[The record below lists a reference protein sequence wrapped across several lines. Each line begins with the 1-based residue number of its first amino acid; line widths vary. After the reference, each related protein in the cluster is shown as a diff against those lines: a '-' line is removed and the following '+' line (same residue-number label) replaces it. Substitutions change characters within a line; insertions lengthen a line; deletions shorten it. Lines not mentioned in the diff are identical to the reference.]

1 LSDKVKILGVTLLL
15 VASNSMAL
23 TLGRLRGSALV
34 GKPLDVQVQAQL
46 GEGDDAA
53 APCFSAEVFHADTRQ
68 EASRVRVLAGPV
80 GPDQTLNLRV
90 LSSAVVDE
98 PVVAVNLHVG
108 CSQNISRRYVLLA
121 EAPIEVAAPVAPLI
135 EPLQVTAPSPAAQRA
150 AQPEPALKTKAVP
163 ARQSREPVAAKPR
176 RIKPVEPAKPQR
188 PSGQARLKLDTLEL
202 TADRVVPMAPVAA
215 VATVAPTED
224 VLRNTERLQA
234 LEDAVKASLAQT
246 AKSEASL
253 ADLKLRLAK
262 AESER
267 VPEGWLYALI
277 AVALAALGGVA
288 YLLMR
293 LRALKQDSGDWMTV
307 KGVAPVAPS
316 FAPVREDSS
325 ALVGASAE
333 LDFTL
338 PAAIPGGVTSGAP
351 SNQAPVD
358 EMDVDHIEMSDSKF
372 ASFMTTEE
380 LSNERLDA
388 PDPSLPNVPALPRE
402 LVLELHDEAALDI
415 RQQAEFF
422 VSLGQTDRAIRILK
436 KKIDTGTEANPYMYL
451 DLLGIYHSLNQ
462 KQEFQDLRLGFNSI
476 FSGVVPE
483 FALFKNEGHGLEF
496 YPDEF
501 KNITDRWPTM
511 SVLTLLESYIL
522 RNPSHPQS
530 RSFELAAFQDL
541 LLLHAIA
548 ESVSELP
555 ESTLAQDKA
564 PASVEQDTLKPYEY
578 LSADFDA
585 ATQFNSSQKVSN
597 ALLDLDLDLSESMPD
612 VAVKAGAL
620 PDINFP
626 HLAPAKQAY
635 VEADNLI
642 QFDLP
647 MPTRKG

>member
-1 LSDKVKILGVTLLL
+1 
-15 VASNSMAL
+15 MAL

-80 GPDQTLNLRV
+80 GPDQTLSLRV

-108 CSQNISRRYVLLA
+108 CAQNISRRYVLLA
-121 EAPIEVAAPVAPLI
+121 EAPIEVAAPAAPLI
-135 EPLQVTAPSPAAQRA
+135 EPLLVTAPSSAAPRPAEPA
-150 AQPEPALKTKAVP
+150 PALKPKAVQ
-163 ARQSREPVAAKPR
+163 ARKLSEPVAAKPR
-176 RIKPVEPAKPQR
+176 RIKPVEPAKPPR

-202 TADRVVPMAPVAA
+202 TSDRVVPTAPVAP

-234 LEDAVKASLAQT
+234 LEEAVKASLAQT

-253 ADLKLRLAK
+253 ADMKLRLAK

-277 AVALAALGGVA
+277 AVALAGLGGVA

-307 KGVAPVAPS
+307 KGAAAAPVAPS
-316 FAPVREDSS
+316 FAAVREDSP

-338 PAAIPGGVTSGAP
+338 PAATSGGAASGTP
-351 SNQAPVD
+351 SNLAPVD

-380 LSNERLDA
+380 MTHERLDA
-388 PDPSLPNVPALPRE
+388 PEPLLPNVPALPRA

-436 KKIDTGTEANPYMYL
+436 KKIDAGTEANPFIYL

-476 FSGVVPE
+476 FTGIVPE
-483 FALFKNEGHGLEF
+483 FAQFKNEGHGLEF
-496 YPDEF
+496 YEDEF
-501 KNITDRWPTM
+501 KNIVDRWPTTP
-511 SVLTLLESYIL
+511 VLALMESYIL

-530 RSFELAAFQDL
+530 RSFELAAFRDL

-548 ESVSELP
+548 ESVAVSP
-555 ESTLAQDKA
+555 ESILVQDKGPA
-564 PASVEQDTLKPYEY
+564 VASVELDTHKSYDF
-578 LSADFDA
+578 LSMDFDA
-585 ATQFNSSQKVSN
+585 GTQFTSSHQTSN
-597 ALLDLDLDLSESMPD
+597 APLDLDLDLDLSESMSND
-612 VAVKAGAL
+612 AAKSSAVS
-620 PDINFP
+620 DIDFP
-626 HLAPAKQAY
+626 HLTLAKQAH

-647 MPTRKG
+647 MPPSKG

>member
-1 LSDKVKILGVTLLL
+1 
-15 VASNSMAL
+15 MAL

-80 GPDQTLNLRV
+80 GPDQTLSLRV

-135 EPLQVTAPSPAAQRA
+135 EPLQVTAPSPAAQR
-150 AQPEPALKTKAVP
+150 PAESAPAFKTKAVP
-163 ARQSREPVAAKPR
+163 VRKLNEPVAAKPR

-188 PSGQARLKLDTLEL
+188 SSGQARLKLDTLEL
-202 TADRVVPMAPVAA
+202 TSDRVVPTAPVAP

-224 VLRNTERLQA
+224 VLRSTERLQA
-234 LEDAVKASLAQT
+234 LEDAVKASLAQA

-253 ADLKLRLAK
+253 ADMKLRLAK

-307 KGVAPVAPS
+307 KGAAAAPVAPS
-316 FAPVREDSS
+316 FAPVREDSP
-325 ALVGASAE
+325 ALVGAPVE

-338 PAAIPGGVTSGAP
+338 PAATPGGAVSGAP
-351 SNQAPVD
+351 SSPAPVN

-380 LSNERLDA
+380 LSHERLDA
-388 PDPSLPNVPALPRE
+388 PEPLLPNVPALPRA
-402 LVLELHDEAALDI
+402 LVLELHAEAALDI

-436 KKIDTGTEANPYMYL
+436 KKIETGTEANPFIYL

-476 FSGVVPE
+476 FTGIVTE
-483 FALFKNEGHGLEF
+483 FAQFKNEGHGLES

-501 KNITDRWPTM
+501 KTIMDQWPTTP
-511 SVLTLLESYIL
+511 VLTLMESYIL

-530 RSFELAAFQDL
+530 RSFELAAFRDL

-548 ESVSELP
+548 ESVAVSP
-555 ESTLAQDKA
+555 EATLVQDKA
-564 PASVEQDTLKPYEY
+564 PAVASTEPDTPNPYDF
-578 LSADFDA
+578 LSMDFDT
-585 ATQFNSSQKVSN
+585 ATQFNPSKKASN
-597 ALLDLDLDLSESMPD
+597 APLDLDLDLSESMPD

-620 PDINFP
+620 SDIDFP
-626 HLAPAKQAY
+626 HLAPAKQAH

-647 MPTRKG
+647 MPPSKG

>member
-1 LSDKVKILGVTLLL
+1 MLRNRVVCLSDKVKILGVTLLL

-80 GPDQTLNLRV
+80 GPDQTLSLRV

-121 EAPIEVAAPVAPLI
+121 EAPIEVTAPVAPLI
-135 EPLQVTAPSPAAQRA
+135 ESLLVTAPSPAAQRPA
-150 AQPEPALKTKAVP
+150 EPAPALKTKAVQ
-163 ARQSREPVAAKPR
+163 ARQSSEPMAVKPR

-202 TADRVVPMAPVAA
+202 TADRVVPTAPVAA

-234 LEDAVKASLAQT
+234 LEDAVKASLALT

-253 ADLKLRLAK
+253 ADMKLRLAK

-277 AVALAALGGVA
+277 AVALAGLGGAA

-307 KGVAPVAPS
+307 KSAAAAPVAPS
-316 FAPVREDSS
+316 FAPVREDSP
-325 ALVGASAE
+325 ALVGASVE

-338 PAAIPGGVTSGAP
+338 PAAPPGGVARGVP
-351 SNQAPVD
+351 SSQTPVD

-380 LSNERLDA
+380 LSHERLDA
-388 PDPSLPNVPALPRE
+388 PEPLLPSVPALPWA
-402 LVLELHDEAALDI
+402 LVLELQDEAALDI

-436 KKIDTGTEANPYMYL
+436 KKIDTGTEANPFIYL
-451 DLLGIYHSLNQ
+451 DLLGVYHSLNQ

-476 FSGVVPE
+476 FAGIVPE

-496 YPDEF
+496 YPDEL
-501 KNITDRWPTM
+501 KMITDRWPTTL
-511 SVLTLLESYIL
+511 VLTLMESYIL
-522 RNPSHPQS
+522 RNPSHPQN
-530 RSFELAAFQDL
+530 RSFELAAFRDL

-548 ESVSELP
+548 ESVAVSP
-555 ESTLAQDKA
+555 ETIWVQDKA
-564 PASVEQDTLKPYEY
+564 PAVASTEPATHKPYDF
-578 LSADFDA
+578 LS
-585 ATQFNSSQKVSN
+585 
-597 ALLDLDLDLSESMPD
+597 LDLDISESMPN
-612 VAVKAGAL
+612 AVV
-620 PDINFP
+620 NFP
-626 HLAPAKQAY
+626 HLAPAKQVN

-647 MPTRKG
+647 MPPSKG